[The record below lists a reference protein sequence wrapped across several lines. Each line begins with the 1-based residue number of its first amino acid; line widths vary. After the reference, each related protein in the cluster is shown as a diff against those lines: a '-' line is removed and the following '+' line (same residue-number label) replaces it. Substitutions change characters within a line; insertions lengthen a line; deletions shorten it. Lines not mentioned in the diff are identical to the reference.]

1 MDAANVLRERLN
13 NKKRPDRDI
22 QMKYFLYEVV
32 LPLLLVV
39 LVYFPGGV
47 TVLRNEIHLFEKV
60 FSSGDLLGI
69 GVLILIN
76 SYVELDK
83 AERER
88 GLDAFGFAKGVILV
102 SAIVIFTTYLF
113 IKVAALHFNY
123 EEAQLPSYITSDAY
137 TSMACLIYTALI
149 GAVSRWLTY
158 RLKNSIKSGQASSG
172 GVASV
177 IASGG
182 QKP

>member
-1 MDAANVLRERLN
+1 
-13 NKKRPDRDI
+13 
-22 QMKYFLYEVV
+22 MKYFLYEVV

-47 TVLRNEIHLFEKV
+47 TVLRTEMHLFEKV

-83 AERER
+83 TARER
-88 GLDAFGFAKGVILV
+88 NLDVFGFTKGLILV
-102 SAIVIFTTYLF
+102 SGIFIFATYLF

-123 EEAQLPSYITSDAY
+123 DDVTLPSYITSDAY

-149 GAVSRWLTY
+149 GAAARLLTY
-158 RLKNSIKSGQASSG
+158 RLNSSMQANQAPHGGAANPPGSSA
-172 GVASV
+172 VS
-177 IASGG
+177 
-182 QKP
+182 P